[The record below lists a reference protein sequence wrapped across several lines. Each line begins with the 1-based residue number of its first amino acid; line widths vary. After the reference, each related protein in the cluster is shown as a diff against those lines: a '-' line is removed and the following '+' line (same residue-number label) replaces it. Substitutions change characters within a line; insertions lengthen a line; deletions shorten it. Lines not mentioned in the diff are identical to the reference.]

1 MDGRPGPVGRP
12 PRPSLLLTLILVPL
26 AQSQEDVATNLSHFP
41 AEALERLSTGSV
53 TFPPEAFGFDGI
65 SNGSQ
70 SCRLRC
76 LADPRCL
83 GFEHHTGNMT
93 CGLTDILLP
102 ADVNQETVEEWS
114 TGRRRG
120 ISWLGQPCHQ
130 DADCSLFA
138 SDPDGVECGANGSCS
153 CRQGWIP
160 DGQLHCRPDPETATD
175 QTTDQTTEQTT
186 DQTTDQTTEQTTD
199 QTTEQTTD
207 QTTEQTTDQ
216 TTEQTTDQNTDQTTD
231 QTSTNPTVSIT
242 EEATLPTI
250 TLTVPPEIQSIFTE
264 ISGRLLRLTEVCP
277 CQY

>member
-53 TFPPEAFGFDGI
+53 TFPPEAFGFDYI

-70 SCRLRC
+70 RYPDHMRYRTLTGISLCSCRLRC

-83 GFEHHTGNMT
+83 GFEHLMGSKT

-102 ADVNQETVEEWS
+102 ASVTQETEGEWS

-138 SDPDGVECGANGSCS
+138 SDPDGVECGANAKELLVAV
-153 CRQGWIP
+153 WI
-160 DGQLHCRPDPETATD
+160 
-175 QTTDQTTEQTT
+175 
-186 DQTTDQTTEQTTD
+186 
-199 QTTEQTTD
+199 
-207 QTTEQTTDQ
+207 
-216 TTEQTTDQNTDQTTD
+216 
-231 QTSTNPTVSIT
+231 SVVSPSFHT
-242 EEATLPTI
+242 P
-250 TLTVPPEIQSIFTE
+250 
-264 ISGRLLRLTEVCP
+264 RK
-277 CQY
+277 